1 MSYKI
6 GSFNCLNPGMV
17 ASKDTRKFADIIIN
31 EGFDIVTQH
40 IKKLIK
46 VEYNNVEADSSGK
59 KLYLSGNSYDNDDV
73 DLEKLFE
80 MIKVFAE
87 LANSYKEAGADSL
100 ATRIKGRIFNS

>member
-6 GSFNCLNPGMV
+6 GSFNCLNPGMG

-31 EGFDIVTQH
+31 EGFDIVTQN

-59 KLYLSGNSYDNDDV
+59 ELYLSGNS
-73 DLEKLFE
+73 
-80 MIKVFAE
+80 
-87 LANSYKEAGADSL
+87 
-100 ATRIKGRIFNS
+100 